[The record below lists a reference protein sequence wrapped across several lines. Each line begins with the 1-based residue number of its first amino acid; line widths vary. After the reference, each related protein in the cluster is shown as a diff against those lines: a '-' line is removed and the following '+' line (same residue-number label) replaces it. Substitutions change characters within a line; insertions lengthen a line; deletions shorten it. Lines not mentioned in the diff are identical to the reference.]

1 MEELLT
7 TEEAYI
13 KDLEHII
20 NVKNEKEFLVN
31 FLLLEL
37 HSSF

>member
-7 TEEAYI
+7 TEEVYI

-20 NVKNEKEFLVN
+20 AV
-31 FLLLEL
+31 
-37 HSSF
+37 SSSVVVTLP

>member
-13 KDLEHII
+13 RDLEHII
-20 NVKNEKEFLVN
+20 TVRHYYVENND
-31 FLLLEL
+31 
-37 HSSF
+37 